1 MKSLLQQSFNNF
13 HSFFLGFFNF
23 FPPES
28 GSRMKIARIHA
39 DPDLQTWGDFK
50 CRESEPTKKG
60 SAPQHKSGWHCN
72 FVIYNLP
79 TVADLLYYGILEL
92 PDVAVLG
99 GQLLLQAVRPPLHLH
114 HQGLP
119 RFYLREKRKLWIK
132 ITELKMTEWKT
143 VKNYKGKPN

>member
-1 MKSLLQQSFNNF
+1 MRIRIYRHGGISNA
-13 HSFFLGFFNF
+13 
-23 FPPES
+23 
-28 GSRMKIARIHA
+28 GSRSR
-39 DPDLQTWGDFK
+39 Q
-50 CRESEPTKKG
+50 KKG
-60 SAPQHKSGWHCN
+60 SAQQHKSGWHCN

>member
-1 MKSLLQQSFNNF
+1 MRIRIYRHGGISNA
-13 HSFFLGFFNF
+13 
-23 FPPES
+23 
-28 GSRMKIARIHA
+28 GSRSR
-39 DPDLQTWGDFK
+39 Q
-50 CRESEPTKKG
+50 KKG
-60 SAPQHKSGWHCN
+60 SAQQHKSGWHCN

-119 RFYLREKRKLWIK
+119 RFYLIK
-132 ITELKMTEWKT
+132 F
-143 VKNYKGKPN
+143 NCG